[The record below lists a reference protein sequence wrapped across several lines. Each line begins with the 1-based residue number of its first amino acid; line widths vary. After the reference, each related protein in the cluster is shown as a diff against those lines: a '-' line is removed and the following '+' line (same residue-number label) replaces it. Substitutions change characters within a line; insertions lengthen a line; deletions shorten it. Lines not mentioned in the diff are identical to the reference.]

1 MNRTDVQLDRFP
13 TLVAAEGTLMLR
25 DPTPPTLSEFD
36 LQVYRTIIPG
46 NHFLRKVLR
55 VVRWDAFYDVL
66 APYYTADKGR
76 PAESPVLMLK
86 LEYLRYH
93 HNLSDREVIAR
104 GETDLAFRYFLQLPL
119 RWKLPDPSS
128 LCIFRGRLGTRGFR
142 KVFHQVVQTAR
153 EHGVVK
159 DRLRIKD
166 ATHVIGNM
174 AVPTALALVA
184 QTRDKL
190 LSAAEPFAA
199 LSVEG
204 ERVNLEMLR
213 EATKDQ
219 KPAER
224 LVTRLAQL
232 QEMLAWADDI
242 SPPEDTE
249 TNRAWQ
255 TFLTHR
261 DLAHKILDDQ
271 EHPGV
276 GNRTLSTTDPDA
288 RRAKHGE
295 WFDGYLVDISMDADS
310 EIITEV
316 NVLPA
321 NGNEAADAVDLIR
334 QEEAVHGNDI
344 QAMSIDGAGFNGPV
358 LRELEDPEGLNVDTY
373 VPPGKERETGL
384 FTPNDFKE
392 DTEQGQVTCPS
403 GQTSKYGQRDNKK
416 HTTLYRFDASVC
428 RVCPLMTRCLKG
440 APGKTFG
447 RTVRKTDY
455 QVEYRRAREK
465 ATTAEYAA
473 IRREHPKV
481 ERKLGEVMNRHSGR
495 HAHYRGGGKVL
506 IQEMTACVATNVKR
520 LVRLV
525 GLSNAEVCHQL

>member
-1 MNRTDVQLDRFP
+1 MNWTDMQIDWFP
-13 TLVAAEGTLMLR
+13 AWLAAEGALMLS
-25 DPTPPTLSEFD
+25 DPISPTLSEFD
-36 LQVYRTIIPG
+36 LRVYEEVVPRD
-46 NHFLRKVLR
+46 HFLRKVLA
-55 VVRWDAFYDVL
+55 VVPWDTFYDVL
-66 APYYTADKGR
+66 APYYTPDRGR

-93 HNLSDREVIAR
+93 HNLSDREVITR
-104 GETDLAFRYFLQLPL
+104 GETDLAFRFFLQLPL
-119 RWKLPDPSS
+119 RWKLPTPSS

-142 KVFHQVVQTAR
+142 KVFRQVVQIAR
-153 EHGVVK
+153 EYGVVK

-190 LSAAEPFAA
+190 LAAGEPFAP
-199 LSVEG
+199 LLVEG
-204 ERVNLEMLR
+204 ERVNLTALR

-219 KPAER
+219 KPTER
-224 LVTRLAQL
+224 LVTRLVQL
-232 QEMLAWADDI
+232 REMLAWADEVT
-242 SPPEDTE
+242 PPEDAE
-249 TNRAWQ
+249 SNRAWQ
-255 TFLTHR
+255 IYLAQR

-271 EHPGV
+271 EHPGA
-276 GNRTLSTTDPDA
+276 GDRTLSTTDPDA

-295 WFDGYLVDISMDADS
+295 WFDGYLFDISMDADS

-321 NGNEAADAVDLIR
+321 NGDEAADAVDLIR
-334 QEEAVHGNDI
+334 QEVTAHGNDI
-344 QAMSIDGAGFNGPV
+344 QAMSIDGAGFNGKV
-358 LRELEDPEGLNVDTY
+358 LRELEDPEDLNVDTY

-392 DTEQGQVTCPS
+392 DTEQRQVTCPA
-403 GQTSKYGQRDNKK
+403 GKTSKYGQRDSKK
-416 HTTLYRFDASVC
+416 HTTFYRFDASVC
-428 RVCPLMTRCLKG
+428 RACPLMDRCLKG

-455 QVEYRRAREK
+455 QAEYRRAREK
-465 ATTAEYAA
+465 ATTVEYEAV
-473 IRREHPKV
+473 RREHPKV
-481 ERKLGEVMNRHSGR
+481 ERKLGEVVNRHGGR
-495 HAHYRGGGKVL
+495 HARYRGRWKVL
-506 IQEMTACVATNVKR
+506 IQELTASVATNVKR

-525 GLSNAEVCHQL
+525 YVANEEVCHQS

>member
-1 MNRTDVQLDRFP
+1 
-13 TLVAAEGTLMLR
+13 MLC
-25 DPTPPTLSEFD
+25 DPVPPTLSEFD
-36 LQVYRTIIPG
+36 LQVYRTIVPRD
-46 NHFLRKVLR
+46 HFLRKVLQ
-55 VVRWDAFYDVL
+55 VVPWDAFHDVL
-66 APYYTADKGR
+66 APYYTPDKGR

-93 HNLSDREVIAR
+93 HNLSNREVIAR
-104 GETDLAFRYFLQLPL
+104 AETDLAFRFFLRLPL

-128 LCIFRGRLGTRGFR
+128 LCIFRGRLGTKGFR
-142 KVFHQVVQTAR
+142 KVFRQVVQTAR

-190 LSAAEPFAA
+190 LAAAEPFAP
-199 LSVEG
+199 LLVEG

-232 QEMLAWADDI
+232 REILAWADEVP
-242 SPPEDTE
+242 PPEDAE
-249 TNRAWQ
+249 SNRAWQ
-255 TFLTHR
+255 TFLAQR

-271 EHPGV
+271 EHPGA
-276 GNRTLSTTDPDA
+276 GDRTLSTTDPDA

-295 WFDGYLVDISMDADS
+295 WFEGYLVDISMDADS

-321 NGNEAADAVDLIR
+321 NGNEAADAVDLVR
-334 QEEAVHGNDI
+334 QEEAAHGNDI
-344 QAMSIDGAGFNGPV
+344 QAMSIDGAGFNGVV
-358 LRELEDPEGLNVDTY
+358 LRELEDPKGLNVDTY
-373 VPPGKERETGL
+373 VPPSKEPETGL
-384 FTPNDFKE
+384 FTPKDFKE
-392 DTEQGQVTCPS
+392 DTEQRELTCPA
-403 GQTSKYGQRDNKK
+403 GQTSKYGNRNSKK
-416 HTTLYRFDASVC
+416 HATLYRFDAADC
-428 RVCPLMTRCLKG
+428 RTCPLMTRCWKG
-440 APGKTFG
+440 ASQKTFG
-447 RTVRKTDY
+447 RAVRKTDY
-455 QVEYRRAREK
+455 QVEFQRAREK
-465 ATTAEYAA
+465 ATTIEYAA
-473 IRREHPKV
+473 VRREHPKV
-481 ERKLGEVMNRHSGR
+481 ERKLGEVMNWHSGR
-495 HAHYRGGGKVL
+495 HAHYRGRWKVL
-506 IQEMTACVATNVKR
+506 IQELTACMATNVKR

-525 GLSNAEVCHQL
+525 CVPDADVCCQL